1 MKKLCVTIILL
12 VVWHATNEAVL
23 SFKRNYYIP
32 PELIKLTTEERVV
45 AVLKDSGFTRIMQR
59 IILAQAK
66 HESGKFTNP
75 LTINH
80 NNIFAMMDPGRW
92 RKTTSLGP
100 YGEAE
105 GRRGFASFA
114 TIEQSTRDYIL
125 YKRRIKIADT
135 KNEIDYIRD
144 LKRHKYFQADVNLY
158 IKAVQYWM
166 ARDSTVRNFSN

>member
-1 MKKLCVTIILL
+1 MKKLCVTIIML
-12 VVWHATNEAVL
+12 VVWHATNEAIL
-23 SFKRNYYIP
+23 GSNRNYSVPI
-32 PELIKLTTEERVV
+32 ELTTEERIV
-45 AVLKDSGFTRIMQR
+45 AVLRDSGFTRVMQR

-66 HESGKFTNP
+66 HESGRFTNP

-80 NNIFAMMDPGRW
+80 NNIFAMMDPGKW

-105 GRRGFASFA
+105 GHRGFASFA

-125 YKRRIKIADT
+125 YKRDRKIADT
-135 KNEIDYIRD
+135 TNEIAYIRE
-144 LKRHKYFQADVNLY
+144 LKRHRYFQANVDLY